1 MLEKFDRRVLQ
12 ALNAIRVNNQQDFE
26 IVMQALKDENTRIDN
41 VSRTCQSDRLIAWNQ
56 GATQGLS
63 EFVTQAENAR
73 ATLLQLREN
82 AEEQEIDRR
91 NELSHR
97 AI

>member
-12 ALNAIRVNNQQDFE
+12 ALNALRINNQEDYD

-41 VSRTCQSDRLIAWNQ
+41 VSRTCLSDRLIAWNQ
-56 GATQGLS
+56 GATQALS
-63 EFVTQAENAR
+63 EFISQAENAR
-73 ATLLQLREN
+73 KTLLQLREN
-82 AEEQEIDRR
+82 VEQQEIDKR
-91 NELSHR
+91 NELRHR

>member
-1 MLEKFDRRVLQ
+1 MLEKFNRRVLQ
-12 ALNAIRVNNQQDFE
+12 AINTFRVNNLQDFE
-26 IVMQALKDENTRIDN
+26 IVMQALKDETTRIDN

-56 GATQGLS
+56 GATQALS

-73 ATLLQLREN
+73 ATLLQIREH
-82 AEEQEIDRR
+82 AEEREVDNR
-91 NELSHR
+91 NELRHR